1 LISDETIAT
10 ILRSI
15 YVSGT
20 ATLLATTWGI
30 PTSYILTLKRRVGIV
45 EAVIESLVGV
55 PTVLLGLL
63 LYLLLSS
70 SGPLAPLGIRL
81 LYTPQA
87 IVLGEAILITPL
99 MISTTYRVLKN
110 TVVTYSEL
118 ALSLGASKT
127 QVMTLIIKESLPG
140 VVASIIMSFSRA
152 LGELGIA
159 MMVGGNISGYTRV
172 MTTAI
177 ALGVARGDFEEAIV
191 LGLVLL
197 TIMVVI
203 SITLKL
209 LNKVYS
215 IG

>member
-1 LISDETIAT
+1 MISDETLAT

-20 ATLLATTWGI
+20 ATLLASVWSL
-30 PTSYILTLKRRVGIV
+30 PTSYVLTLKRRVGVV
-45 EAVIESLVGV
+45 EAVIESLVGI

-63 LYLLLSS
+63 LYILLSS
-70 SGPLAPLGIRL
+70 SGPLAPLGIKL

-87 IVLGEAILITPL
+87 IILGESILVTPL
-99 MISTTYRVLKN
+99 MISTSYRVLKN
-110 TVVTYSEL
+110 SVVMYGEL

-127 QVMTLIIKESLPG
+127 QVMTLVIKESLPG

-177 ALGVARGDFEEAIV
+177 ALGVARGEFEEAIA
-191 LGLVLL
+191 LGLVLMA
-197 TIMVVI
+197 IMVVI
-203 SITLKL
+203 SVTLKL
-209 LNKVYS
+209 INKVYG
-215 IG
+215 ID

>member
-1 LISDETIAT
+1 MISDETLAT

-20 ATLLATTWGI
+20 ATLLASVWSL
-30 PTSYILTLKRRVGIV
+30 PTSYVLTLKRRVGVV
-45 EAVIESLVGV
+45 EAVIESLVGI

-63 LYLLLSS
+63 LYILLSS
-70 SGPLAPLGIRL
+70 SGPLAPLGIKL

-87 IVLGEAILITPL
+87 IILGESILVTPL
-99 MISTTYRVLKN
+99 MISTSYRVLKN
-110 TVVTYSEL
+110 SVVMYSEL

-127 QVMTLIIKESLPG
+127 QVMTLVIKESLPG

-177 ALGVARGDFEEAIV
+177 ALGVVRGEFEEAIA
-191 LGLVLL
+191 LGLVLMA
-197 TIMVVI
+197 IMVVI
-203 SITLKL
+203 SVTLKL
-209 LNKVYS
+209 INKVYG
-215 IG
+215 ID

>member
-1 LISDETIAT
+1 
-10 ILRSI
+10 
-15 YVSGT
+15 VSGT
-20 ATLLATTWGI
+20 ATLLASVWSL
-30 PTSYILTLKRRVGIV
+30 PTSYVLTLKRRVGVV
-45 EAVIESLVGV
+45 EAVIESLVGI

-70 SGPLAPLGIRL
+70 SGPLAPLGIKL

-87 IVLGEAILITPL
+87 IILGESILVTPL
-99 MISTTYRVLKN
+99 MISTSYRVLKN
-110 TVVTYSEL
+110 SVVMYSEL

-127 QVMTLIIKESLPG
+127 QVMTLIVKESLPG

-177 ALGVARGDFEEAIV
+177 ALGVVRGEFEEAIA
-191 LGLVLL
+191 LGLVLMA
-197 TIMVVI
+197 IMVVI
-203 SITLKL
+203 SVTLKL
-209 LNKVYS
+209 INKVYG
-215 IG
+215 ID

>member
-45 EAVIESLVGV
+45 VAVIESLVGV

-87 IVLGEAILITPL
+87 IILGEAILITPL

-110 TVVTYSEL
+110 TVATYSEL

>member
-1 LISDETIAT
+1 MISDETIAT

-20 ATLLATTWGI
+20 ATLLASVWSL
-30 PTSYILTLKRRVGIV
+30 PTSYVLTLKRRVGVV
-45 EAVIESLVGV
+45 EAVIESLVGI

-63 LYLLLSS
+63 LYILLSS
-70 SGPLAPLGIRL
+70 SGPLAPLGIKL

-87 IVLGEAILITPL
+87 IILGESILVTPL
-99 MISTTYRVLKN
+99 MISTSYRVLKN
-110 TVVTYSEL
+110 SVVMYSEL

-127 QVMTLIIKESLPG
+127 QVMTLVIRESLPG

-177 ALGVARGDFEEAIV
+177 ALGVVRGEFEEAIV
-191 LGLVLL
+191 LGLVLMA
-197 TIMVVI
+197 IMVVI
-203 SITLKL
+203 SVTLKL
-209 LNKVYS
+209 INKVYG
-215 IG
+215 ID

>member
-1 LISDETIAT
+1 LISDETLAT

-20 ATLLATTWGI
+20 ATLLASVWSL
-30 PTSYILTLKRRVGIV
+30 PTSYVLTLKRRVGVV
-45 EAVIESLVGV
+45 EAVIESLVGI

-63 LYLLLSS
+63 LYILLSS
-70 SGPLAPLGIRL
+70 SGPLAPLGIKL

-87 IVLGEAILITPL
+87 IILGESILVTPL
-99 MISTTYRVLKN
+99 MISTSYRVLKN
-110 TVVTYSEL
+110 SVVMYSEL

-127 QVMTLIIKESLPG
+127 QVMTLIVKESLPG

-177 ALGVARGDFEEAIV
+177 ALGVARGEFEEAIT
-191 LGLVLL
+191 LGLVLMA
-197 TIMVVI
+197 IMVVI
-203 SITLKL
+203 SVTLKL
-209 LNKVYS
+209 INKVYG
-215 IG
+215 ID

>member
-1 LISDETIAT
+1 MISDETLAT

-20 ATLLATTWGI
+20 ATLLASVWSL
-30 PTSYILTLKRRVGIV
+30 PTSYVLTLKRRVGVV
-45 EAVIESLVGV
+45 EAVIESLVGI

-63 LYLLLSS
+63 LYILLSS
-70 SGPLAPLGIRL
+70 SGPLAPLGIKL

-87 IVLGEAILITPL
+87 IILGESLLVTPL
-99 MISTTYRVLKN
+99 MISTSYRVLKN
-110 TVVTYSEL
+110 SVVMYSEL

-127 QVMTLIIKESLPG
+127 QVMTLVIKESLPG

-177 ALGVARGDFEEAIV
+177 ALGVVRGEFEEAIA
-191 LGLVLL
+191 LGLVLMA
-197 TIMVVI
+197 IMVVI
-203 SITLKL
+203 SVTLKL
-209 LNKVYS
+209 INKVYG
-215 IG
+215 ID

>member
-1 LISDETIAT
+1 MISDETIAT

-87 IVLGEAILITPL
+87 IILGEAILITPL

-110 TVVTYSEL
+110 TVATYSEL

>member
-1 LISDETIAT
+1 LISDETLAT

-20 ATLLATTWGI
+20 ATLLASVWSL
-30 PTSYILTLKRRVGIV
+30 PTSYVLTLKRRVGIV
-45 EAVIESLVGV
+45 EAVIESLVGI

-63 LYLLLSS
+63 LYILLSS
-70 SGPLAPLGIRL
+70 SGPLAPLGIKL

-87 IVLGEAILITPL
+87 IILGESILVTPL
-99 MISTTYRVLKN
+99 MISTSYRVLKN
-110 TVVTYSEL
+110 SVVMYGEL

-127 QVMTLIIKESLPG
+127 QVMTLIVKESLPG

-177 ALGVARGDFEEAIV
+177 ALGVARGEFEEAIA
-191 LGLVLL
+191 LGLVLMA
-197 TIMVVI
+197 IMVVI
-203 SITLKL
+203 SVTLKL
-209 LNKVYS
+209 INKVYG
-215 IG
+215 ID

>member
-1 LISDETIAT
+1 MISDETIAT

-45 EAVIESLVGV
+45 EAIIESLVGV

>member
-1 LISDETIAT
+1 MISDETLAT

-20 ATLLATTWGI
+20 ATLLASVWSL
-30 PTSYILTLKRRVGIV
+30 PTSYVLTLKRRVGVV
-45 EAVIESLVGV
+45 EAVIESLVGI

-63 LYLLLSS
+63 LYILLSS
-70 SGPLAPLGIRL
+70 SGPLAPLGIKL

-87 IVLGEAILITPL
+87 IILGESILVTPL
-99 MISTTYRVLKN
+99 MISTSYRVLKN
-110 TVVTYSEL
+110 SVVMYSEL

-127 QVMTLIIKESLPG
+127 QVMTLVIKESLPG

-177 ALGVARGDFEEAIV
+177 ALGVVRGEFEEAIT
-191 LGLVLL
+191 LGLVLMA
-197 TIMVVI
+197 IMVVI
-203 SITLKL
+203 SVTLKL
-209 LNKVYS
+209 INKVYG
-215 IG
+215 ID

>member
-20 ATLLATTWGI
+20 ATLLASVWSL
-30 PTSYILTLKRRVGIV
+30 PTSYVLTLKRRVGVV
-45 EAVIESLVGV
+45 EAVIESLVGI

-63 LYLLLSS
+63 LYILLSS
-70 SGPLAPLGIRL
+70 SGPLAPLGIKL

-87 IVLGEAILITPL
+87 IILGESILVTPL
-99 MISTTYRVLKN
+99 MISTSYRVLKN
-110 TVVTYSEL
+110 SVVMYSEL

-127 QVMTLIIKESLPG
+127 QVMTLVIRESLPG

-177 ALGVARGDFEEAIV
+177 ALGVVRGEFEEAIV
-191 LGLVLL
+191 LGLVLMA
-197 TIMVVI
+197 IMVVI
-203 SITLKL
+203 SVTLKL
-209 LNKVYS
+209 INKVYG
-215 IG
+215 ID

>member
-1 LISDETIAT
+1 MISDETIAT

-20 ATLLATTWGI
+20 ATLLASVWSL
-30 PTSYILTLKRRVGIV
+30 PTSYVLTLKRRVGVV
-45 EAVIESLVGV
+45 EAVIESLVGI

-63 LYLLLSS
+63 LYILLSS
-70 SGPLAPLGIRL
+70 SGPLAPLGIKL

-87 IVLGEAILITPL
+87 IILGESILVTPL
-99 MISTTYRVLKN
+99 MISTSYRVLKN
-110 TVVTYSEL
+110 SVVMYSEL

-127 QVMTLIIKESLPG
+127 QVMTLIVKESLPG

-177 ALGVARGDFEEAIV
+177 ALGVVRGEFEEAIV
-191 LGLVLL
+191 LGLVLMA
-197 TIMVVI
+197 IMVVI
-203 SITLKL
+203 SVTLKL
-209 LNKVYS
+209 INKVYG
-215 IG
+215 ID

>member
-1 LISDETIAT
+1 MISDETIAT

>member
-1 LISDETIAT
+1 MISDETLAT

-20 ATLLATTWGI
+20 ATLLASVWSL
-30 PTSYILTLKRRVGIV
+30 PTSYVLTLKRRVGVV
-45 EAVIESLVGV
+45 EAVIESLVGI

-70 SGPLAPLGIRL
+70 SGPLAPLGIKL

-87 IVLGEAILITPL
+87 IILGESILVTPL
-99 MISTTYRVLKN
+99 MISTSYRVLKN
-110 TVVTYSEL
+110 SVVMYSEL

-127 QVMTLIIKESLPG
+127 QVMTLIVKESLPG

-177 ALGVARGDFEEAIV
+177 ALGVVRGEFEEAIA
-191 LGLVLL
+191 LGLVLMA
-197 TIMVVI
+197 IMVVI
-203 SITLKL
+203 SVTLKL
-209 LNKVYS
+209 INKVYG
-215 IG
+215 ID

>member
-20 ATLLATTWGI
+20 ATLLASVWSL
-30 PTSYILTLKRRVGIV
+30 PTSYVLTLKRRVGVV
-45 EAVIESLVGV
+45 EAVIESLVGI

-70 SGPLAPLGIRL
+70 SGPLAPLGIKL

-87 IVLGEAILITPL
+87 IILGESILVTPL
-99 MISTTYRVLKN
+99 MISTSYRVLKN
-110 TVVTYSEL
+110 SVVMYSEL

-127 QVMTLIIKESLPG
+127 QVMTLVIRESLPG
-140 VVASIIMSFSRA
+140 IIASIIMSFSRA

-177 ALGVARGDFEEAIV
+177 ALGVVRGEFEEAIV
-191 LGLVLL
+191 LGLVLMA
-197 TIMVVI
+197 IMVVI

-209 LNKVYS
+209 INKVYG
-215 IG
+215 ID

>member
-87 IVLGEAILITPL
+87 IILGEAILITPL

-110 TVVTYSEL
+110 TVATYSEL

>member
-1 LISDETIAT
+1 LISDETLAT

-20 ATLLATTWGI
+20 ATLLASVWSL
-30 PTSYILTLKRRVGIV
+30 PTSYVLTLKRRVGVV
-45 EAVIESLVGV
+45 EAFIESLVGI

-70 SGPLAPLGIRL
+70 SGPLAPLGIKL

-87 IVLGEAILITPL
+87 IILGESILVTPL
-99 MISTTYRVLKN
+99 MISTSYRVLKN
-110 TVVTYSEL
+110 SVVMYSEL

-127 QVMTLIIKESLPG
+127 QIMTLIVKESLPG

-177 ALGVARGDFEEAIV
+177 ALGVVRGEFEEAIA
-191 LGLVLL
+191 LGLVLMA
-197 TIMVVI
+197 IMVVI
-203 SITLKL
+203 SVTLKL
-209 LNKVYS
+209 INKVYG
-215 IG
+215 ID

>member
-1 LISDETIAT
+1 MISDETLAT

-20 ATLLATTWGI
+20 ATLLASVWSL
-30 PTSYILTLKRRVGIV
+30 PTSYFLTLKRRVGIV
-45 EAVIESLVGV
+45 EAVVESLVGI

-63 LYLLLSS
+63 LYILLSS
-70 SGPLAPLGIRL
+70 SGPLAPLGIKL

-87 IVLGEAILITPL
+87 IILGESILVTPL
-99 MISTTYRVLKN
+99 MISTSYRVLKN
-110 TVVTYSEL
+110 SVVMYSEL

-127 QVMTLIIKESLPG
+127 QVMTLVIKESLPG

-177 ALGVARGDFEEAIV
+177 ALGVVRGEFEEAIA
-191 LGLVLL
+191 LGLVLMA
-197 TIMVVI
+197 IMVVI
-203 SITLKL
+203 SVTLKL
-209 LNKVYS
+209 INKVYG
-215 IG
+215 ID

>member
-45 EAVIESLVGV
+45 EAIIESLVGV

>member
-1 LISDETIAT
+1 MISDETLAT

-20 ATLLATTWGI
+20 ATLLASVWSL
-30 PTSYILTLKRRVGIV
+30 PTSYVLTLKRRVGVV
-45 EAVIESLVGV
+45 EAFIESLVGI

-70 SGPLAPLGIRL
+70 SGPLAPLGIKL

-87 IVLGEAILITPL
+87 IILGESILVTPL
-99 MISTTYRVLKN
+99 MISTSYRVLKN
-110 TVVTYSEL
+110 SVVMYSEL

-127 QVMTLIIKESLPG
+127 QIMTLIVKESLPG

-177 ALGVARGDFEEAIV
+177 ALGVVRGEFEEAIA
-191 LGLVLL
+191 LGLVLMA
-197 TIMVVI
+197 IMVVI
-203 SITLKL
+203 SVTLKL
-209 LNKVYS
+209 INKVYG
-215 IG
+215 ID